1 MPTVMVVEDMSVMR
15 DTIARLLK
23 REGYSTLTAANG
35 YEALDQLEFGGAAPD
50 VILLDV
56 MMPDLDGLELLERLH
71 TDPRWKALPVI
82 MLSAVSDTHT
92 IHRAEQLGAKAY
104 LVKATFS
111 VTEMMSEVR
120 KCTQYIPH

>member
-1 MPTVMVVEDMSVMR
+1 MPTVMVIEDMSVMR

-23 REGYSTLTAANG
+23 REGYSTLTAESG
-35 YEALDQLEFGGAAPD
+35 LQALEQLEYGGASPD
-50 VILLDV
+50 AILLDI

-71 TDPRWKALPVI
+71 TDSRWKGVPVI
-82 MLSAVSDTHT
+82 MLSAISDTHT

-104 LVKATFS
+104 LIKATFS
-111 VTEMMSEVR
+111 VTEMMSEIR